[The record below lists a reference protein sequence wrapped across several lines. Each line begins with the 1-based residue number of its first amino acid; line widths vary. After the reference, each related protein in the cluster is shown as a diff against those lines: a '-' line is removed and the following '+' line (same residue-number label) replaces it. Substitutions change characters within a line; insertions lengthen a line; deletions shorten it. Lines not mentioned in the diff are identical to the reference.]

1 MKGEISRN
9 ESNAATLAV
18 SHAVPLLVCVVV
30 YAVIAVLSV
39 MMCSCGGKADSNLKT
54 AVALA
59 NSMCPYDYGNGTK
72 LESIK
77 YDESRNEATMTL
89 AVYNEDE
96 NLDIEYLK
104 SNGAVMKNQL
114 SVALSQDKNNQWLK
128 ELAKA
133 GASFKVAIKGLQSGK
148 SAVFTFTAEEV
159 KEMAKGNVPQ
169 ADMNQDLDSWV
180 AMQNQTC
187 PQDMGDGMSV
197 TKFTREE
204 DNVVMY
210 VHTPFKEELDYLRD
224 NAGDLDT
231 TKGLMLTR
239 LASGGVAQLM
249 VSNGVGFVCR
259 LFADDPTDGV
269 DIKVTVEELRN
280 ELNQQKQK

>member
-1 MKGEISRN
+1 MKGEISRT

-18 SHAVPLLVCVVV
+18 SHAIPLLVSMVV

-39 MMCSCGGKADSNLKT
+39 MMCSCGGKANSNSTLKE
-54 AVALA
+54 AIAMA
-59 NSMCPYDYGNGTK
+59 NSMCPVDYGNGSK

-89 AVYNEDE
+89 SVDGES
-96 NLDIEYLK
+96 LDIATLK
-104 SNGAVMKNQL
+104 SNEAIVKKL
-114 SVALSQDKNNQWLK
+114 LCASFSQGKGNQWMI
-128 ELAKA
+128 ELANA
-133 GASFKVAIKGLQSGK
+133 GASFKVVFKVAPSGE

-169 ADMNQDLDSWV
+169 TDMAQDLDAWV
-180 AMQNQTC
+180 ATQNKAC
-187 PQDMGDGMSV
+187 PQAMGDGMSV
-197 TKFTREE
+197 TKFAREG

-210 VHTPFKEELDYLRD
+210 VHSPFKEELDYLR
-224 NAGDLDT
+224 NNIGDTDT
-231 TKGLMLTR
+231 TKGLMLTG
-239 LASGGVAQLM
+239 LAGSGAAELM

-269 DIKVTVEELRN
+269 DIKITVEELRN